1 MLYVVNIVKNIVL
14 ALLSVLDFAML
25 GRAIVSWIDPMGDG
39 PLASFL
45 YAITE
50 PIILPFRKLFEKMNW
65 FVGVPIDMAFF
76 FALIT
81 IMVLQTLVEVL
92 L

>member
-1 MLYVVNIVKNIVL
+1 MLYVVSIIKNIAL
-14 ALLSVLDFAML
+14 ALLSVLDIAL
-25 GRAIVSWIDPMGDG
+25 LASAILSWIDPMADG

-50 PIILPFRKLFEKMNW
+50 PIVLPFRKLFEKKNW
-65 FVGVPIDMAFF
+65 FVGFPIDMPFL
-76 FALIT
+76 FAVLAVLI
-81 IMVLQTLVEVL
+81 LQTILEAL

>member
-1 MLYVVNIVKNIVL
+1 MIYVVAIIKNIAL

-25 GRAIVSWIDPMGDG
+25 GRAILSWIDPMADG

-45 YAITE
+45 YSITE
-50 PIILPFRKLFEKMNW
+50 PIILPFRKLFEKKNW

-76 FALIT
+76 FAFIA
-81 IMVLQTLVEVL
+81 IMILQTLLEVL
-92 L
+92 I

>member
-65 FVGVPIDMAFF
+65 FVGVPIDMAFLMIVISQF
-76 FALIT
+76 SP
-81 IMVLQTLVEVL
+81 TLL
-92 L
+92 

>member
-1 MLYVVNIVKNIVL
+1 MLYVVNIIKNITL

-25 GRAIVSWIDPMGDG
+25 GRAILSWIDPMSDG

-76 FALIT
+76 FAMIS
-81 IMVLQTLVEVL
+81 IMILQTLLEVL

>member
-1 MLYVVNIVKNIVL
+1 MIYVVNLIKNIAL
-14 ALLSVLDFAML
+14 AILSGLDFAML
-25 GRAIVSWIDPMGDG
+25 GRAILSWIDPMGDG

-50 PIILPFRKLFEKMNW
+50 PIIMPFRKLFDKLNW
-65 FVGVPIDMAFF
+65 FVGSPLDMAFL
-76 FALIT
+76 FAMVS
-81 IMVLQTLVEVL
+81 IMILQTLLEVL

>member
-14 ALLSVLDFAML
+14 ALLSVLDFAMF
-25 GRAIVSWIDPMGDG
+25 GRAILSWIDPMGDG

-45 YAITE
+45 YAVTE
-50 PIILPFRKLFEKMNW
+50 PLILPFRKLFEKMNW
-65 FVGVPIDMAFF
+65 FVGLPIDMAFF
-76 FALIT
+76 FAFIT
-81 IMVLQTLVEVL
+81 IMILQTLLEVL

>member
-1 MLYVVNIVKNIVL
+1 MLYVVNIIKNIAL
-14 ALLSVLDFAML
+14 ALLSVLGIAMFA
-25 GRAIVSWIDPMGDG
+25 RAILSWIDPMGDG
-39 PLASFL
+39 PLSSFL

-65 FVGVPIDMAFF
+65 FAGSPIDMAFL
-76 FALIT
+76 FAMFAI
-81 IMVLQTLVEVL
+81 VLLQSLLEVL

>member
-1 MLYVVNIVKNIVL
+1 MLYVINLIKNVAL
-14 ALLSVLDFAML
+14 ALLGVLDIAMFA
-25 GRAIVSWIDPMGDG
+25 RAILSWIDPMGDG
-39 PLASFL
+39 PLSSFL
-45 YAITE
+45 YTITE

-76 FALIT
+76 FAFIT
-81 IMVLQTLVEVL
+81 IMILQTLLEVL

>member
-14 ALLSVLDFAML
+14 ALLSVLDFAMF
-25 GRAIVSWIDPMGDG
+25 GRAILSWIDPMGDG

-45 YAITE
+45 YAVTE
-50 PIILPFRKLFEKMNW
+50 PLILPFRKLFEKMNW
-65 FVGVPIDMAFF
+65 FVGLPIDMAFF
-76 FALIT
+76 FAFIS

>member
-1 MLYVVNIVKNIVL
+1 MLYVVNIIKNIAL
-14 ALLSVLDFAML
+14 ALLSVLDIAMFA
-25 GRAIVSWIDPMGDG
+25 RAILSWIDPMGDG
-39 PLASFL
+39 PLSSFL

-65 FVGVPIDMAFF
+65 FAGSPIDMAFL
-76 FALIT
+76 FAMFAI
-81 IMVLQTLVEVL
+81 VLLQSLLEVL

>member
-1 MLYVVNIVKNIVL
+1 MLYVVNIIKNITL
-14 ALLSVLDFAML
+14 ALLGFLDVAMFAS
-25 GRAIVSWIDPMGDG
+25 AILSWIDPMADG

-45 YAITE
+45 YAVTE

-65 FVGVPIDMAFF
+65 FVGSPIDMPFL
-76 FALIT
+76 FAMFTILI
-81 IMVLQTLVEVL
+81 LQTVIEVL

>member
-1 MLYVVNIVKNIVL
+1 MLYVVNLIKNIAL
-14 ALLSVLDFAML
+14 ALLSVLNFAML
-25 GRAIVSWIDPMGDG
+25 GRAILSWIDPMGDG

-50 PIILPFRKLFEKMNW
+50 PIILPFRKLFEKLNW
-65 FVGVPIDMAFF
+65 FVGSPLDMAFF
-76 FALIT
+76 FAMIS
-81 IMVLQTLVEVL
+81 IIILQTLLEAL

>member
-1 MLYVVNIVKNIVL
+1 MLYVVNLIKNIAL
-14 ALLSVLDFAML
+14 ALLSVLNFAML
-25 GRAIVSWIDPMGDG
+25 GRAILSWIDPMGDG

-50 PIILPFRKLFEKMNW
+50 PIILPFRKLFEKLNW
-65 FVGVPIDMAFF
+65 FVGSPLDMPFF
-76 FALIT
+76 FAMIS
-81 IMVLQTLVEVL
+81 IIILQTLLEVL

>member
-81 IMVLQTLVEVL
+81 IMVLQTLVEVHL
-92 L
+92 

>member
-1 MLYVVNIVKNIVL
+1 MLYVVNIIKNITL
-14 ALLSVLDFAML
+14 ALLSVLDLAML
-25 GRAIVSWIDPMGDG
+25 GRAILSWIDPMSDG

-45 YAITE
+45 YTITE

-76 FALIT
+76 FAMIS
-81 IMVLQTLVEVL
+81 IMILQTLLEVL